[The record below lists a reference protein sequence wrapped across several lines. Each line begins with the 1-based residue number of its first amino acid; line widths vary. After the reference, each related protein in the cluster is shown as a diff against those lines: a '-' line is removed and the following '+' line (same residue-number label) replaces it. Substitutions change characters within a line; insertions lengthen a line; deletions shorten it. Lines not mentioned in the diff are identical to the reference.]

1 MHPLDVGDVLELE
14 GVLGGGLD
22 DQRAGAQHPVDQAVP
37 ELDAVDAGQR
47 DVNALAGD
55 QAVAVHDAAV
65 GDDEVRG
72 PPVQERPHR
81 QPQHQDQPDAGDD
94 QVHGVLGVGLPV
106 QGVDVAGDE
115 RGGGAGDDEQQRGN
129 GQPSPVRVTVQDDV
143 LVLGQHILR
152 VAHGSTVLRRRGRGA
167 EWRS

>member
-1 MHPLDVGDVLELE
+1 MHPLDVRDVLELE
-14 GVLGGGLD
+14 RVLGGGFD
-22 DQRAGAQHPVDQAVP
+22 DQRAGAQHPVDEAVP
-37 ELDAVDAGQR
+37 ELDAVDAGQW
-47 DVNALAGD
+47 DVDALAGD
-55 QAVAVHDAAV
+55 EAVAVHDAAV

-115 RGGGAGDDEQQRGN
+115 RGGGAGDDEQQRGD
-129 GQPSPVRVTVQDDV
+129 GQPPPVRVAVQDDV
-143 LVLGQHILR
+143 LVLGQHIFR
-152 VAHGSTVLRRRGRGA
+152 VAHGRTVLRPHDHGA